1 MPAPIRPDQA
11 IGWLQVLAEQ
21 DGGSVRAALLLTSPR
36 GVPARFHFVRASFED
51 DGESRGGEILSE
63 LCAALLRAASSP
75 PTLVLGQID
84 VALPRQVREKL
95 VLPAPFIRAE
105 VPAVRL
111 GRNEPM
117 LLWVPDESA
126 DASLAVNDFL
136 GQVARGDEALSPIE
150 RSRKA
155 LREAF
160 QDRHVADATRLAD
173 VMAVFTLTRP
183 ARLSPTTTSAPPPT
197 DDESAPS
204 FSERLWALLEPVG
217 APLSAVTLD
226 WNGTLMPFQTDGVRT
241 LLRMDQLLLAD
252 DMGLGKTIQ
261 AIAATR
267 ILMAGGR
274 AQSCLV
280 VAPAG
285 LLDQWR
291 RELTRW
297 APELSAIIVR
307 GAANERAWQWAAD
320 KDVTLASF
328 GVLRSDR
335 RHVAQRAGRPWDVV
349 IVDEAQRIKNRNDT
363 SAAVKAISR
372 VRSWALTGTPVENNE
387 DELASIIEFVDHSP
401 GVPRRRYRPGTELLD
416 RHRELQLRRRKQDVL
431 PDLPPKLETKCAI
444 DLLPSQ
450 RASYDR
456 AEQDGVAYLRSLGA
470 EVRIRHVLELI
481 TRLKQICNADPRT
494 GASGKLDDIHER
506 LTELTARGHKALVF
520 SQYVN
525 DVSGVAA
532 VAARLREFNPL
543 TLTGQTPL
551 DERAALVD
559 RFKRSTDNGL
569 LVVSLRAGGVGL
581 NLQEASYVFHLDR
594 WWNPAVETQ
603 AEDRSHRLG
612 QSVKVHVFKYTCRDT
627 IEERIEAILE
637 RKRELFARLVDD
649 VSLDLSTQLTRDE
662 LLGLFGLGP

>member
-1 MPAPIRPDQA
+1 MPAPTRPDQA

-21 DGGSVRAALLLTSPR
+21 DGAGVRAALLLTSPR
-36 GVPARFHFVRASFED
+36 GVSARFHFVRASFED
-51 DGESRGGEILSE
+51 DGASRGGEILSE
-63 LCAALLRAASSP
+63 LCTALLRAASNP

-84 VALPRQVREKL
+84 TALPRQVREQL

-105 VPAVRL
+105 APPERL
-111 GRNEPM
+111 GESEPM
-117 LLWVPDESA
+117 LLWVTDEGARAGVTLDHFRERAAYGA
-126 DASLAVNDFL
+126 D
-136 GQVARGDEALSPIE
+136 ALSPFE
-150 RSRKA
+150 CSRKA

-160 QDRHVADATRLAD
+160 QDRHVADATGLAD

-183 ARLSPTTTSAPPPT
+183 ARLTPTATSAPPRAE
-197 DDESAPS
+197 DESAPS
-204 FSERLWALLEPVG
+204 FAERLWALLGPVVE
-217 APLSAVTLD
+217 PLSAVALD
-226 WNGTLMPFQTDGVRT
+226 WNGALMPFQTDGVRT
-241 LLRMDQLLLAD
+241 LLHMDQLLLAD

-261 AIAATR
+261 VIAATR
-267 ILMAGGR
+267 ILMAGGE

-307 GAANERAWQWAAD
+307 GPATERAWQWAAD

-401 GVPRRRYRPGTELLD
+401 GVPRRRYRPGAELLD

-444 DLLPSQ
+444 DLLASQ

-456 AEQDGVAYLRSLGA
+456 AEHDGVAYLRSLGA

-494 GASGKLDDIHER
+494 GESGKLDDIRER

-543 TLTGQTPL
+543 TLTGKTPL

-612 QSVKVHVFKYTCRDT
+612 QSVKVHVFKYTCRNT

-649 VSLDLSTQLTRDE
+649 VSLDLSTKLTRDE